1 MKKYFLQSKI
11 WTSLYI
17 VTLILNYIL
26 ILFSVLF
33 YRGGSPLIEPVLLI
47 SQGILTIINCIV
59 SRNQIQFAI
68 LAANLLASTIVAN
81 IVATLLYY
89 HNISADD
96 GTLLVGRWEVIIGC
110 IYVAIISGIALLIK
124 KLILKLI
131 HLSLIHI

>member
-131 HLSLIHI
+131 H

>member
-96 GTLLVGRWEVIIGC
+96 ETLLVGRWEVIIGC

-131 HLSLIHI
+131 HK

>member
-33 YRGGSPLIEPVLLI
+33 YRGGSPLIEPVLLM

-110 IYVAIISGIALLIK
+110 IYVAIISGLALLIK

-131 HLSLIHI
+131 HK

>member
-17 VTLILNYIL
+17 ITLILNYIL
-26 ILFSVLF
+26 ILFSVL

-131 HLSLIHI
+131 H

>member
-33 YRGGSPLIEPVLLI
+33 YRGGSPLIEPILLI

-131 HLSLIHI
+131 HK